1 MAAVNDVVVNSA
13 VGVDGNSYTTA
24 ISNDKLTNDD
34 FLKLLLEQMKQQDPT
49 KPQDTTAIMDS
60 QLKMSTIQS
69 NSDMSTAM
77 AALQASYA
85 NSALST
91 AANLIGKIVE
101 DGSVDKAGL
110 VKSYEVQTVENVDGE
125 LYLNALQ
132 LTGYADRLY
141 DTTTKAYA
149 KYDSNGYILDS
160 TGAKTAIQIQ
170 MKDGRFVPSSTGGI
184 TLLDA
189 NGKIITDAA
198 TVAKYVTDGASV
210 TYASSPTKILVSSIK
225 EIW

>member
-1 MAAVNDVVVNSA
+1 
-13 VGVDGNSYTTA
+13 
-24 ISNDKLTNDD
+24 
-34 FLKLLLEQMKQQDPT
+34 
-49 KPQDTTAIMDS
+49 
-60 QLKMSTIQS
+60 MSTS
-69 NSDMSTAM
+69 L

-85 NSALST
+85 NSALATS
-91 AANLIGKIVE
+91 ANLIGKIVE
-101 DGSVDKAGL
+101 DGSLDTAGL
-110 VKSYEVQTVENVDGE
+110 LKSYEVQTVENVDGE

-160 TGAKTAIQIQ
+160 NGAKTEIQVQ
-170 MKDGRFVPSSTGGI
+170 MKDGRFVPSSSGGI
-184 TLLDA
+184 TLLDKD
-189 NGKIITDAA
+189 GKTITDA
-198 TVAKYVTDGASV
+198 TTIAKYVTDGASV

>member
-1 MAAVNDVVVNSA
+1 MAAVNDVVVNSK

-69 NSDMSTAM
+69 NYDMSTAM
-77 AALQASYA
+77 AALQTAYG
-85 NSALST
+85 NSALATS
-91 AANLIGKIVE
+91 ANLIGKIVE
-101 DGSVDKAGL
+101 DGSVDSAGL
-110 VKSYEVQTVENVDGE
+110 LKSYQVQTVENVDGE
-125 LYLNALQ
+125 LYLNTRQ
-132 LTGYADRLY
+132 LTGYVDRLV
-141 DTTTKAYA
+141 DTTTDSYV
-149 KYDSNGYILDS
+149 KYDSNGYILNSDGS
-160 TGAKTAIQIQ
+160 KTEIMIK
-170 MKDGRFVPSSTGGI
+170 MDKGRFVPSSTGGI
-184 TLLDA
+184 TLLDKD
-189 NGKIITDAA
+189 GKVITDAD

-210 TYASSPTKILVSSIK
+210 VYSKTPTKILVANVK

>member
-1 MAAVNDVVVNSA
+1 MAAVSDVVVNSS

-69 NSDMSTAM
+69 NYDMSTSL
-77 AALQASYA
+77 AALQTSYA
-85 NSALST
+85 NSALATS
-91 AANLIGKIVE
+91 ANLIGKIVE
-101 DGSVDKAGL
+101 DGSLDTAGL
-110 VKSYEVQTVENVDGE
+110 LKSYEVQTVENVDGE

-141 DTTTKAYA
+141 DTTTKTYA

-160 TGAKTAIQIQ
+160 TGAKTAIQVQ
-170 MKDGRFVPSSTGGI
+170 MKDGRFVPNSSSGI
-184 TLLDA
+184 TLLDT
-189 NGKIITDAA
+189 NGKAITDAA
-198 TVAKYVTDGASV
+198 AIAKYVTDGASI
-210 TYASSPTKILVSSIK
+210 TYASTPTKILVSSIK